1 MMVESRNEIRSHFK
15 SKFDELLG
23 KEPALRNVIYDL
35 LTEGSAY
42 IIGGYV
48 RDVLTEKESRDVD
61 IVADIPSE
69 KLKQIVNDNNCR
81 CTFNRFGGVKLQL
94 SHTEVDMWNINDNW
108 AFRTELVK
116 LNDNDKLD
124 CIARGCFYN
133 YDALVLNLPK
143 FHYNIRYYNEFMKT
157 GVLQTMQKQPI
168 YKNLNPTVEA
178 NIIRSIYIRKIHSCT
193 YSSDLKDYLLK
204 KILELSLT
212 YGDAIGR
219 LLEIKQQYPKYNA
232 ITQEDIKDT
241 LKLLYQES
249 EPTLFDEELKRII

>member
-1 MMVESRNEIRSHFK
+1 MISGNQSVTRQLFK
-15 SKFDELLG
+15 SKFEELLKG
-23 KEPALRNVIYDL
+23 EPALRNVIYDL
-35 LTEGSAY
+35 LVEGSAY

-48 RDVLTEKESRDVD
+48 RDILADKESRDID
-61 IVADIPSE
+61 IVADIPPE
-69 KLKQIVNDNNCR
+69 KLVQIVNENNCK
-81 CTFNRFGGVKLQL
+81 CTFNRLGGVKLQY
-94 SHTEVDMWNINDNW
+94 SHTEVDIWNINDNW

-157 GVLQTMQKQPI
+157 GVLQTMQKQSI

-178 NIIRSIYIRKIHSCT
+178 NIIRSIYIRKIYNCT

-204 KILELSLT
+204 KIMELNLI

-232 ITQEDIKDT
+232 VTVNDIKDT
-241 LKLLYQES
+241 IKTLYQES
-249 EPTLFDEELKRII
+249 ELTLFDEELMKII